1 MLRKLTMIILKIVL
15 YLFLFVALVSVAARY
30 YLLLATRSHIVT
42 EGDLDSRPAAVVF
55 GAGLRRDGS
64 PTAILRDRVETAVR
78 LYKEGKVQKILMS
91 GDNRFLEYNE
101 PGSMKEYAISLG
113 VPEQDIVLDYAGRR
127 TYDSCYRAKAI
138 FGLESAL
145 LVTQEFHLPRAIYT
159 CTNLGMDVNGVS
171 ATGRSYRQ
179 SSILFWNLR
188 EIPATIVSLWENHI
202 SHPVPVL
209 GDPEPIFP
217 DQS

>member
-1 MLRKLTMIILKIVL
+1 MITLKVLVYLIL
-15 YLFLFVALVSVAARY
+15 FSALVSVAARY
-30 YLLLATRSHIVT
+30 YLLSATRSQIVT
-42 EGDLDSRPAAVVF
+42 EGETDSKPAAVVF

-78 LYKEGKVQKILMS
+78 LYKDGKVQKILMS

-159 CTNLGMDVNGVS
+159 CTNLGMDVNGIP

-188 EIPATIVSLWENHI
+188 EVPATIVSLWENHI
-202 SHPVPVL
+202 SHPIPVL

-217 DQS
+217 NQS